1 MICPKCKLP
10 MAFFGV
16 TEKGEDKYYCNE
28 CHRIEID
35 TERKRK
41 NT

>member
-16 TEKGEDKYYCNE
+16 SDKGEDKYYCNE
-28 CHRIEID
+28 CKHIAFVHD
-35 TERKRK
+35 KKRS